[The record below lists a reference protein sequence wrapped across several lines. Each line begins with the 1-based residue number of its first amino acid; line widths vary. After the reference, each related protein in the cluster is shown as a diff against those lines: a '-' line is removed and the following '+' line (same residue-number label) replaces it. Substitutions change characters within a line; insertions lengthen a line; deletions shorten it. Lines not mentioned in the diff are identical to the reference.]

1 MALADNPQT
10 IGDILI
16 VDDQPENL
24 QLLSEALSGRHYE
37 LRRVLNGQLA
47 LQVAQ
52 FDPPDLILLDIRMPD
67 VDGYE
72 VCRQLKANEQTRD
85 IPVIFLSALD
95 DPLDKVKAFEV
106 GGADYVSKPF
116 QVLEVLA
123 RVDHQ
128 LQIKQLQQQAEIR
141 QRQLREKAQALETAN
156 RELEFFSS
164 SASHDLS
171 APLRGLQSLSE
182 VILEDYGDRLD
193 ALGKTYLQR
202 IRSTAIEMDLLLK
215 TLLDYSRM
223 TRTEF
228 ETGPV
233 SLQAVMERTV
243 RSLQEDLES
252 SQASIEIQ
260 PNLPKVVGFSLL
272 LERAAT
278 NLLSNAIKY
287 VEPGLLPR
295 IYVGAELIQP
305 DRQPNSPTAA
315 QPTVRWFF
323 QDNGIGIKPEDH
335 ARIFEPFERLHGRE
349 SYSGTGFGLAI
360 VQRGI
365 SRLGGR
371 CGVESAPGEGSCFW
385 IELPASAD

>member
-1 MALADNPQT
+1 MSTASDRQS
-10 IGDILI
+10 IGDILL

-24 QLLSEALSGRHYE
+24 QLLSETLSGRGYE

-67 VDGYE
+67 MNGYE
-72 VCRQLKANEQTRD
+72 VCSRLKANDDTKD

-95 DPLDKVKAFEV
+95 EPLDKVRAFDV
-106 GGADYVSKPF
+106 GCADYISKPF

-123 RVDHQ
+123 RVRHQ
-128 LQIKQLQQQAEIR
+128 LRIVQLQKESLAQ
-141 QRQLREKAQALETAN
+141 QRQLQEKAQALETAN
-156 RELEFFSS
+156 KELEFFSS

-182 VILEDYGDRLD
+182 VLLEDYGDRLD
-193 ALGKTYLQR
+193 DLGKTYLQR
-202 IRSTAIEMDLLLK
+202 IRTTAIDMDVLLR

-228 ETGPV
+228 SVGPV
-233 SLQAVMERTV
+233 SLQFVVDSTL
-243 RSLQEDLES
+243 RSLRSTIEES
-252 SQASIEIQ
+252 NATIEVQ
-260 PNLPKVVGFSLL
+260 PNLPVVTGFSLI

-287 VEPGLLPR
+287 VEPETTPD
-295 IYVGAELIQP
+295 IYIGAEQ
-305 DRQPNSPTAA
+305 RQPESGP
-315 QPTVRWFF
+315 PLVRWFF
-323 QDNGIGIKPEDH
+323 RDNGIGIREEDKE
-335 ARIFEPFERLHGRE
+335 RIFQPFERLHGCE

-360 VQRGI
+360 VKRGI
-365 SRLGGR
+365 NRLGGR
-371 CGVESAPGEGSCFW
+371 CGVESELGEGSTFW
-385 IELPASAD
+385 IELPAAA